1 MATLLRPPAGVSL
14 DATAMPRHVAIIMDG
29 NRRWAKA
36 RFLPAIEGHRRGI
49 GALREITRAAS
60 DWGIPTLTVYGFSTE
75 NWKRDA
81 TEISLLLDLCVY
93 FAQNELA
100 ELRRNDVRVNVI
112 GRYQALPA
120 ASRDALDRL
129 QEKTATCGGLV
140 LNLAVNYSGRSEVR
154 DAVVALA
161 EDVKTGKL
169 APEAIDEALI
179 ASYLSTAAFPDP
191 DLLIRPGGESR
202 LSNFLLYQAAYTE
215 LVMTDAYWPDFDRDA
230 FARALAEFQRRA
242 RRFGGA

>member
-1 MATLLRPPAGVSL
+1 MAILLRPPAGVLL
-14 DATAMPRHVAIIMDG
+14 DPAAMPRHVAIVMDG
-29 NRRWAKA
+29 NRRWAKSH
-36 RFLPAIEGHRRGI
+36 FLPAIEGHRRGI
-49 GALREITRAAS
+49 VALREITRAAS
-60 DWGIPTLTVYGFSTE
+60 DWGIPTLTVFGFSTE

-93 FAQNELA
+93 FAKNELA

-112 GRYQALPA
+112 GRYQALPP
-120 ASRDALDRL
+120 ASRDALERL
-129 QEKTATCGGLV
+129 QAQTAACGGLV

-161 EDVKTGKL
+161 ADVRAGNVAL
-169 APEAIDEALI
+169 EAIDETLI

-191 DLLIRPGGESR
+191 ELLIRPGGESR

-215 LVMTDAYWPDFDRDA
+215 LVMTDVFWPDFDRA
-230 FARALAEFQRRA
+230 EFARALAEFQRRA
-242 RRFGGA
+242 RRFGGS